1 MLTEY
6 LQLIKVWLKIQKDFN
21 TLVEDIHLDVGPCLE
36 RRGMDPT
43 DAVDQC
49 WEATRAKFKAHEE
62 LATIAQLHERQKLL
76 SRKMQEEIWYDKWVT
91 EQEALHEATIDNIK
105 EDLENLAR
113 EKVEANKIQRGHKC
127 NVRYLSARSCF
138 PDSKDSPQTPK
149 LKTQQVN
156 NVAAK
161 EKSAVTPT
169 PPPKCILFR
178 VSGAMFEKGRAHGRQ
193 PVGLKPG
200 ARPPLFWKIGGARC
214 TPKGKAPLGRAPT
227 PGACNPN
234 PVEMSVGH

>member
-49 WEATRAKFKAHEE
+49 WEVKMTKFSKAIKHSPPVPGLARGLFFLLEATRAKFEAREE
-62 LATIAQLHERQKLL
+62 LATISQLHERQKLL

-156 NVAAK
+156 NRQLPLPLPPNVSCLGFQAPCLKKGAPTGASL
-161 EKSAVTPT
+161 SA
-169 PPPKCILFR
+169 
-178 VSGAMFEKGRAHGRQ
+178 SN
-193 PVGLKPG
+193 PVPG
-200 ARPPLFWKIGGARC
+200 ASIFFL
-214 TPKGKAPLGRAPT
+214 
-227 PGACNPN
+227 
-234 PVEMSVGH
+234 